1 MLRSAMRLVDRWRAI
16 EEGLPEDWAD
26 ARLTFTAD
34 DSAQL
39 DRAAALLGPLMPG
52 RTASSVRFFAARRGA
67 GPSTEAVQ
75 RALRRLDRAGIRGT
89 LELVA
94 TGEPTIEP
102 ETARDSLAASWDAE
116 LGSLPP
122 DWSDVYAEI
131 ELRSSDQLER
141 AALLLA
147 PVNPARFG
155 GRPGFRF
162 RVARV
167 RGYGA
172 SPEMVRRCLERL
184 DEEGVVGRVRVL
196 RVLSDTRPVAT
207 QGPVW
212 YVGGRAV

>member
-1 MLRSAMRLVDRWRAI
+1 MLRSAMRLADQWRALD
-16 EEGLPEDWAD
+16 ESLPEDWAD
-26 ARLTFTAD
+26 ARLTFTPD
-34 DSAQL
+34 DAGQL

-67 GPSTEAVQ
+67 GPSTEAVR
-75 RALRRLDRAGIRGT
+75 RALRRLDRAGIRGK

-102 ETARDSLAASWDAE
+102 ETARGSLAASWDAE
-116 LGSLPP
+116 LDALPP

-162 RVARV
+162 RVARQ

-172 SPEMVRRCLERL
+172 SPGMVRSCLEKL
-184 DEEGVVGRVRVL
+184 DAEGVSGRVRVL